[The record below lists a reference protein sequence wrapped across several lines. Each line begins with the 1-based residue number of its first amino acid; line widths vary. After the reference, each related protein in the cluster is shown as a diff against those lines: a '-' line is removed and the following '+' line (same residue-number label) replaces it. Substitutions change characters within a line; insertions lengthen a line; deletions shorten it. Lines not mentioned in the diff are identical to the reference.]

1 MRLIVAGR
9 LDEPVFAFAHGAQYL
24 RRMFA
29 LRAQPLPQTPPL
41 LPARS
46 GLPA

>member
-24 RRMFA
+24 RGMSA
-29 LRAQPLPQTPPL
+29 LREQPLPETPPL
-41 LPARS
+41 LRARS